1 MSWKVPPRGFVNWN
15 VGTGDSTSVV
25 IDDERWLQVDLNHK
39 SDADKDGSAYAAMVD
54 ELVDRLPQRNKKPY
68 LAGFALTHP
77 DQDHCQGFARLLD
90 EVEIG
95 ELLFT
100 PRIFDEYKKDL
111 CDDAVAFKEEAER
124 RVKAT
129 IKNPDVGSGD
139 RVRVIGY
146 SDRLKEELYKGFP
159 EERLTVPGEA
169 FTELD
174 GEDLN
179 DIFRAFVHAP
189 FKDDLDSDDR
199 NATSLALQVRLIED
213 GTESNVL
220 LFGDHAYPVL
230 RRIFDRSKKSDLA
243 WGAFLTPHH
252 CSKSAMYWADKA
264 DDTAALHQDILDSL
278 SDNKESSGYCVSSC
292 EPIPGS
298 NKKGDNPP
306 HAKAKRRYEEIVDAN
321 HFIVSQ
327 EHPDENSPE
336 PITFEATADGLTF
349 TGSSGASKSEN
360 KAKAAAA
367 AAVVSTPA
375 APREPQRYGQSQ
387 RNG

>member
-1 MSWKVPPRGFVNWN
+1 MTWNVPPRGFVFWN

-25 IDDERWLQVDLNHK
+25 IDDELWLQVDLNHK
-39 SDADKDGSAYAAMVD
+39 SDADKGDSVYAAIID

-77 DQDHCQGFARLLD
+77 DQDHCQGFERLLD

-100 PRIFDEYKKDL
+100 PRTFDEYKNDL

-129 IKNPDVGSGD
+129 IKNPDVSSGD

-146 SDRLKEELYKGFP
+146 SERLKEELYKGFP

-169 FTELD
+169 IVEMD
-174 GEDLN
+174 GADLS
-179 DIFRAFVHAP
+179 DTFRAFVHAP
-189 FKDDLDSDDR
+189 FKDDLDGDDR
-199 NATSLALQVRLIED
+199 NATSLALQVRLIEG
-213 GTESNVL
+213 GTDSNVL

-230 RRIFDRSKKSDLA
+230 RKIFDRGDATDLA

-264 DDTAALHQDILDSL
+264 DDTESLRQDILDSL
-278 SDNKESSGYCVSSC
+278 SDKKEEPGYCVSSC

-306 HAKAKRRYEEIVDAN
+306 HAKAKNRYEEIVDSDR
-321 HFIVSQ
+321 FRVTQ
-327 EHPDENSPE
+327 EHLNEDAPE
-336 PITFEATADGLTF
+336 PITFEATSDGLTF
-349 TGSSGASKSEN
+349 TGSSKTAKSEN
-360 KAKAAAA
+360 KAKVVAA
-367 AAVVSTPA
+367 AAVSAPA
-375 APREPQRYGQSQ
+375 APRASQRYG
-387 RNG
+387 